1 VNDEL
6 RVKVLDVAVL
16 TWLVAVI
23 TLPAY
28 SSASARLALFV
39 LFLPMGR
46 ELLRGGPPPDH
57 VRLVRNVLAILTCAA
72 VIYVASDA
80 TSFVAFVTAVWHTY
94 DTQLEAS
101 PGERRR
107 RERSR

>member
-1 VNDEL
+1 MKGEV
-6 RVKVLDVAVL
+6 RVKVLDIAVL
-16 TWLVAVI
+16 TWLVAVMA
-23 TLPAY
+23 LPAY
-28 SSASARLALFV
+28 SSAPARLALFL

-57 VRLVRNVLAILTCAA
+57 VRLVRDVLAILTCAA

-80 TSFVAFVTAVWHTY
+80 VSSVAFVAAVWHTY
-94 DTQLEAS
+94 DTQLEAL
-101 PGERRR
+101 PGERKS